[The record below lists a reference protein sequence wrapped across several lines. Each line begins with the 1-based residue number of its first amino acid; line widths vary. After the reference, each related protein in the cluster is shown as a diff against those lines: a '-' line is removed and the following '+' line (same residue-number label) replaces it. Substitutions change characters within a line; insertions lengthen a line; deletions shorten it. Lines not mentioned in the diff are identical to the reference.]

1 MRKVNIDAVKTI
13 WETSPNIIAVWL
25 FGSAQNNFIRDGSDL
40 DLGVLFA
47 ASATLDELADL
58 RAALQIKLN
67 IDQIDLLILNKAG
80 VISRFEAISG
90 RLLFC
95 KNREKCADFVSFTAR
110 EYEDEMAFL
119 QRGLAMI

>member
-13 WETSPNIIAVWL
+13 WETTQNIIAVWL
-25 FGSAQNNFIRDGSDL
+25 FGSARNNFIRDGSDL

-47 ASATLDELADL
+47 DSATLDELADL

-80 VISRFEAISG
+80 VVSRFEAISG

-119 QRGLAMI
+119 QRGLAQQ